1 VALTEVDGRTIAG
14 LVVAISAQGKS
25 PKSLHNTLIPVRACL
40 RWHYRMGTFD
50 RDPTPWFDSP
60 APPPNERRILTI
72 AQIERLID
80 AMPAFYRPLVMF
92 AAYTGVRLGELRAIT
107 WADIDFTTRMV
118 RIDKTYFRSQ
128 LQRSTKSGHDRD
140 VPLPPHVVECLQDWR
155 GCCPDPSAPSPLFP
169 DRSGRVLD
177 EQGFRGN
184 VWHPAVA
191 RAGLPATLR
200 IHDLR
205 HTSAS
210 LYLQHG
216 ATVREVMAIHGW
228 RKLETAQRYLHT
240 VESLNAAAD
249 RLDAAWEEAVRG

>member
-1 VALTEVDGRTIAG
+1 MPLTEIGGTTIAR
-14 LVVAISAQGKS
+14 LVVAISARGKS
-25 PKSLHNTLIPVRACL
+25 AKSLHNTLIPVRACL

-50 RDPTPWFDSP
+50 RDPTRWFDSP
-60 APPPNERRILTI
+60 APPANERNILTI
-72 AQIERLID
+72 AQIECLVT
-80 AMPAFYRPLVMF
+80 ATPASYRPLVTF
-92 AAYTGVRLGELRAIT
+92 LAYTGVRLGEMRAIT
-107 WADIDFTTRMV
+107 WADVDFDTQMV
-118 RIDKTYFRSQ
+118 RIDKTYFRDQ

-140 VPLPPHVVECLQDWR
+140 VPLPPHVVASLREWR
-155 GCCPDPSAPSPLFP
+155 TGCPDPSDAAPLFP
-169 DRSGRVLD
+169 DPSGRFLD
-177 EQGFRGN
+177 AWSFRRN
-184 VWHPAVA
+184 VWRSAVA
-191 RAGLPATLR
+191 DAGLPANVR

-249 RLDAAWEEAVRG
+249 RLSAAREKAVRE